1 MIGDFFT
8 ALLGKIV
15 AAVGWIGDLFVAVFQ
30 ALWDVLRD
38 AACWPFEQLLSIVVS
53 AMGALDVS
61 GVSGAL
67 GIFHQIPAGV
77 LEVMAALG
85 AGTCFSIVS
94 AAIVI
99 RLVLQLIPFVRLG
112 S

>member
-1 MIGDFFT
+1 MIGRFFSALLAKFSAVLSWFGQLFEAVFT
-8 ALLGKIV
+8 A
-15 AAVGWIGDLFVAVFQ
+15 AWDLI
-30 ALWDVLRD
+30 RD
-38 AACWPFEQLLSIVVS
+38 GACWPFEQLLSIVVS

-85 AGTCFSIVS
+85 AGTCF
-94 AAIVI
+94 
-99 RLVLQLIPFVRLG
+99 
-112 S
+112 

>member
-1 MIGDFFT
+1 MIGRFFSALLAKFSAVLSWFGQLFEAVFT
-8 ALLGKIV
+8 A
-15 AAVGWIGDLFVAVFQ
+15 AWDLI
-30 ALWDVLRD
+30 RD
-38 AACWPFEQLLSIVVS
+38 GACWPFEQLLSIVVS

-77 LEVMAALG
+77 LEVMAAFG